1 MTLTRQVLDRWLH
14 WGACAIT
21 AVFVV
26 AVLGQ
31 QSLAPV
37 AYPPAVFTA
46 WAVAASTTLAWALR
60 DAWVCRPVPWGLRA
74 CVLVALLAGAVQ
86 VIGDWRL
93 PGVGTVPPLLQ
104 AMGPAFGI
112 AGFALS
118 PRIAAVLGLVCGGVY
133 VVSDLRVIGS
143 PLAFGAGIV
152 VGGSGLVAAGAIDLL
167 HRAAAK
173 VEQAVNVQW
182 KAREA
187 AGRATARAEG
197 KEWWDG
203 LIHDKVL
210 GALRLASRARDDAD
224 RRAAAELAKEALSLS
239 VGPGERADGERATL
253 RTRLAA
259 TCERLGLIMVWRVRD
274 DRGALPPEVD
284 LAVVGAAEEALTN
297 AARHSGRRGVTV
309 SGSITS
315 SVALD
320 IVDDG
325 IGFDVRAPRPGRI
338 GIDRGIRARLARIGG
353 SASVLS
359 EPRGGT
365 TVRLRA
371 PVDAKVGTEAAS
383 VPVELWKHRDFLA
396 IFVLGCVMT
405 AVFSLIGASQHDA
418 VVSPWVL
425 GLVVGAVPG
434 LGLFGTFAPAGRR
447 GGAALLAV
455 GVASVVLVGTGN
467 LRDPYNG
474 NWGFWFIGGLNA
486 TVTLIVG
493 RFSAFWGAVAVTGAG
508 GGMALGQAYRG
519 GHIDVALIVVVLPQ
533 MLAFGC
539 AAWGVRRALDLATE
553 AINAAAGEQGV
564 LRLADARAEES
575 SRVAESRSTEV
586 LHLTGGLLTRIV
598 AAEVLDNE
606 GRALARLAEAEARD
620 GLVAG
625 LLLTPRLR
633 EVIRQARERL
643 AVVALSADVDGD
655 PVGLDEFRHVVSLV
669 VESAPPGSRVNA
681 RLRADDRGRV
691 GSVTL
696 VGQFPETLDLQQLR
710 RRIQEAAGTMDLL
723 LSVEDDVLVEM
734 WSPSPLPADHGPS
747 QPQNQRR
754 TRVR

>member
-1 MTLTRQVLDRWLH
+1 MALTRQVLHRWLH

-21 AVFVV
+21 AVFVF

-31 QSLAPV
+31 QFLAPV
-37 AYPPAVFTA
+37 AYPPAVFAA
-46 WAVAASTTLAWALR
+46 WVVAAITTLGWALR

-74 CVLVALLAGAVQ
+74 CVLVGLLAGAVQ

-104 AMGPAFGI
+104 AMGPVFGI

-118 PRIAAVLGLVCGGVY
+118 PRIAAVLGLCSGLVY
-133 VVSDLRVIGS
+133 VVSDSRVIGS
-143 PLAFGAGIV
+143 PLVLGAGIV
-152 VGGSGLVAAGAIDLL
+152 VTGSGLVAAGAIDLL

-173 VEQAVNVQW
+173 VEDAVNVQW
-182 KAREA
+182 AAREA

-224 RRAAAELAKEALSLS
+224 RRAAAELANEALAISDGSTGRAGTTHRSLH
-239 VGPGERADGERATL
+239 A
-253 RTRLAA
+253 RLDAA
-259 TCERLGLIMVWRVRD
+259 CARLGLVMTWQVRD
-274 DRGALPPEVD
+274 DYGDLPPEVD

-297 AARHSGRRGVTV
+297 AARHSGGREVTV
-309 SGSITS
+309 SGSIGS

-320 IVDDG
+320 IVDHG

-338 GIDRGIRARLARIGG
+338 GIDQGIKARLARIGG

-359 EPRGGT
+359 DPRGGT

-371 PVDAKVGTEAAS
+371 PVDATVSTEEAS

-405 AVFSLIGASQHDA
+405 SVFCVIGATQHEA

-425 GLVVGAVPG
+425 GVIVGAVPA
-434 LGLFGTFAPAGRR
+434 LGLLGSFAPAGRR
-447 GGAALLAV
+447 DVAALLAV

-474 NWGFWFIGGLNA
+474 NWGFWFVGGLNA
-486 TVTLIVG
+486 TETLIVG
-493 RFSAFWGAVAVTGAG
+493 RFSAFWGAIAVAGAG
-508 GGMALGQAYRG
+508 GGIALGQLHRG
-519 GHIDVALIVVVLPQ
+519 GAVDLGLIVVILPQ

-539 AAWGVRRALDLATE
+539 AAWGIRRALDLASE
-553 AINAAAGEQGV
+553 AINAAAAEQGD

-575 SRVAESRSTEV
+575 SRVAEARSSEV
-586 LHLTGGLLTRIV
+586 LHLTGDLLTRI
-598 AAEVLDNE
+598 ATAEVLDDSSRE
-606 GRALARLAEAEARD
+606 LARLAEAEARD

-625 LLLTPRLR
+625 PLLTPRLR
-633 EVIRQARERL
+633 ALVRLARERNAAVSL
-643 AVVALSADVDGD
+643 AAEVEGNLL
-655 PVGLDEFRHVVSLV
+655 GLEEFRDIVGIV
-669 VESAPPGSRVNA
+669 VESASPGTRVNA

-696 VGQFPETLDLQQLR
+696 VGQLPDALDLPQLR
-710 RRIQEAAGTMDLL
+710 RRIHEAAGTLDLL
-723 LSVEDDVLVEM
+723 LSVDDDVLVEV
-734 WSPSPLPADHGPS
+734 WSRSPALASVGPNQAQS
-747 QPQNQRR
+747 QRR
-754 TRVR
+754 TRLL